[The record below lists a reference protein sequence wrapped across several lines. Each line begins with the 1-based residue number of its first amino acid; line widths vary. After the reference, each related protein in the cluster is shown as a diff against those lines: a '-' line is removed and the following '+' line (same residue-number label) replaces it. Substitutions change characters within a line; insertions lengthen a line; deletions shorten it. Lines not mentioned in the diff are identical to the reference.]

1 MDPFEMPETLEGMSR
16 EELQKL
22 AEKAE
27 KEFRELYAEA
37 TADGATPTEEQLERL
52 EFLSSSTD
60 QLEETD
66 RELAAEEEER
76 RKRAESLNEGR
87 SKKDEEDDE
96 GDNDDGEDDD
106 VWDEDND
113 PDDDDQKQKQDAD
126 ALAAGGKRR
135 TKFTGLGSKNVPDRK
150 REEAEYGFAMSPH
163 LPNYKPGL
171 VSTFE
176 LAQAFE
182 HMQSGSSYGQRIPA
196 GGGGRTATNLGTLNR
211 NIPEELQADDDTSL
225 ESALSVATNEKD
237 LPGGSLVAAAGW
249 CAPSETIY
257 SFLDIP
263 AATELIS
270 LPEIGINRGGL
281 RFPKQPD
288 FSAVYNDEDS
298 YFMFTE
304 AELLTDPVKPCF
316 EVPCEEFDEIRLGA
330 TGLCITAGVLQ
341 QKGWPEGVQVYI
353 DGLLKLHQHRLS
365 YEAIETIRE
374 GSGEAINLPAHEERF
389 GAFGALLNA
398 VEMAIVDMRLNQ
410 RIPENTSLEVLLPVW
425 AKAVLRADLALRR
438 GQQNPQD
445 VSDAQITQHFANR
458 GALVQWL
465 GDYQTGPGM
474 PGGPTP
480 ITQWPDEVE
489 FAVYPAGTWVRHLSN
504 VIEVGNLYDKEQL
517 QRNRYTA
524 LFTEDAHLVAKRGV
538 ISRRY
543 SVAVQPDGMVG
554 AAFPG
559 VAEDAPVA

>member
-1 MDPFEMPETLEGMSR
+1 MDPFEMPESLEGLSR
-16 EELQKL
+16 EEIQKL

-27 KEFRELYAEA
+27 AEFRELYAEA
-37 TADGATPTEEQLERL
+37 TKDGATPSEEDLERL
-52 EFLSSSTD
+52 EYLSASTD
-60 QLEETD
+60 TLEGAD
-66 RELAAEEEER
+66 KELAAEEDSR
-76 RKRAESLNEGR
+76 RQRAESLNAGR
-87 SKKDEEDDE
+87 SKDADEDEEEDE
-96 GDNDDGEDDD
+96 EEDEDD
-106 VWDEDND
+106 VWE
-113 PDDDDQKQKQDAD
+113 DAD
-126 ALAAGGKRR
+126 ADADADAEDREKESLSAGASKRR
-135 TKFTGLGSKNVPDRK
+135 TKFTGLGSKSVPDRK
-150 REEAEYGFAMSPH
+150 AGEPSHGFSMSPH

-171 VSTFE
+171 VTTAD
-176 LAQAFE
+176 LAEAFDKI
-182 HMQSGSSYGQRIPA
+182 QSGSTFGQRLPS
-196 GGGGRTATNLGTLNR
+196 GGGGRTPTALGTLNR
-211 NIPEELQADDDTSL
+211 NIPAELQADDDTSL

-270 LPEIGINRGGL
+270 LPEIGIARGGL

-288 FSAVYNDEDS
+288 FSAVYNDENS
-298 YFMFTE
+298 YFMFDE
-304 AELLTDPVKPCF
+304 AELLADPVKPCF
-316 EVPCEEFDEIRLGA
+316 EVPCEDFEEIRLGA
-330 TGLCITAGVLQ
+330 AGLCITAGILQ

-374 GSGEAINLPAHEERF
+374 GSGEAISLPAHEERF

-480 ITQWPDEVE
+480 ITEWPDEVE

-504 VIEVGNLYDKEQL
+504 VIEVGSLYDKEQL

-559 VAEDAPVA
+559 AVDVSA